1 MKSAREIR
9 EMMPICIKEQK
20 RKEKIFSQLE
30 EQIEAAAK
38 KNEFSIM
45 IWLSIGDLY
54 KINDDLLELGYR
66 LEDITGCRTI
76 EEWENHAQKY
86 ITPEFRPQ
94 FDVDEHCYL
103 FPYRIRW

>member
-1 MKSAREIR
+1 MKSAKEIR
-9 EMMPICIKEQK
+9 EVMPICIKAQERK
-20 RKEKIFSQLE
+20 RKILSQLE

-38 KNEFSIM
+38 KDEFSIM

-54 KINDDLLELGYR
+54 KINDDLCELGYR
-66 LEDITGCRTI
+66 IEDITGCRTI
-76 EEWENHAQKY
+76 YEWEDHAQKFL
-86 ITPEFRPQ
+86 TPELRPQ